1 MRQYQQLSLIDMR
14 TAPPRHLWKTWHSR
28 AGPITHVVIHHSAT
42 PATQS
47 IYSMAHYHVNTKD
60 MPSIQYHYVV
70 TCDGQ
75 VCWMNDDG
83 LVVWHGHGSNEWGIG
98 VCLVGD
104 FTHEHPPEVQLRAA
118 LGRVQRERLAA
129 PVAFR
134 LARVVRAMQAEAR
147 AFQETRKALV
157 ARYADE
163 AGQVPAE
170 CREELGGELESL
182 LAEEI
187 ELDLPRITEAE
198 LASIEMTVEEALAL
212 AWMIG
217 EDE

>member
-1 MRQYQQLSLIDMR
+1 VQVQL
-14 TAPPRHLWKTWHSR
+14 
-28 AGPITHVVIHHSAT
+28 
-42 PATQS
+42 
-47 IYSMAHYHVNTKD
+47 
-60 MPSIQYHYVV
+60 
-70 TCDGQ
+70 GQ
-75 VCWMNDDG
+75 VMG
-83 LVVWHGHGSNEWGIG
+83 AL
-98 VCLVGD
+98 
-104 FTHEHPPEVQLRAA
+104 AA

-134 LARVVRAMQAEAR
+134 LARVVRAMRAEAR

-163 AGQVPAE
+163 EGQVPAE
-170 CREELGGELESL
+170 CREALGRELEAL

>member
-1 MRQYQQLSLIDMR
+1 MQVQL
-14 TAPPRHLWKTWHSR
+14 
-28 AGPITHVVIHHSAT
+28 
-42 PATQS
+42 
-47 IYSMAHYHVNTKD
+47 
-60 MPSIQYHYVV
+60 
-70 TCDGQ
+70 GQ
-75 VCWMNDDG
+75 VMG
-83 LVVWHGHGSNEWGIG
+83 AL
-98 VCLVGD
+98 
-104 FTHEHPPEVQLRAA
+104 AA

-157 ARYADE
+157 ARYADGE
-163 AGQVPAE
+163 GQVPAE
-170 CREELGGELESL
+170 CREELGGELEAL